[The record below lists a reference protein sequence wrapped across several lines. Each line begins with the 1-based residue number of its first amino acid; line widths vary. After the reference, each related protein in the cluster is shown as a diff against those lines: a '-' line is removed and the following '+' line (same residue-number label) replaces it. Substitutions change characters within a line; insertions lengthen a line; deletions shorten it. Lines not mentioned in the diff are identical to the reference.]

1 MSYGGERMTIK
12 KKVTSKAS
20 KASNYEEGTLSPMHE
35 AEAPTI
41 GGEDRRTL
49 DAIPILIE
57 FARKMRQVPIEE
69 VSRAAG
75 KALREWD
82 KARG

>member
-1 MSYGGERMTIK
+1 MTIK
-12 KKVTSKAS
+12 KKVTSKADPS
-20 KASNYEEGTLSPMHE
+20 EKVRYLTDR
-35 AEAPTI
+35 
-41 GGEDRRTL
+41 DRRHL